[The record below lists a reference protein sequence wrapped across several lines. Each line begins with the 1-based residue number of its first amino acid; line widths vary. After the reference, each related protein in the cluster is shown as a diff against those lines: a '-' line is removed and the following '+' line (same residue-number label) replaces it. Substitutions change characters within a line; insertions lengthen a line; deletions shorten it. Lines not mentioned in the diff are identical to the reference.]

1 VAEKPDGLAKRKF
14 SNNIYYNNKPI
25 LVGKKTMSD
34 LAKEVMAIED
44 PKVYREYAEALLET
58 IKSGG
63 GSSSASKDM
72 MMMAAKSRPGPAKG
86 IARASELSAPAPA
99 SHFLREFGQSD
110 RELIESSTKEANVAQ
125 ILEIMNGHVEKM
137 VVANSGASVYDAL
150 KKGTTEADKA
160 RYIYYAILSRPPN
173 KAEMNMLMRDV
184 IDGSKESYEN
194 LVAALVQ
201 THEFMFVQ

>member
-1 VAEKPDGLAKRKF
+1 
-14 SNNIYYNNKPI
+14 
-25 LVGKKTMSD
+25 
-34 LAKEVMAIED
+34 
-44 PKVYREYAEALLET
+44 
-58 IKSGG
+58 
-63 GSSSASKDM
+63 M

-173 KAEMNMLMRDV
+173 KSEMNMLMRDV